1 MMKSRKEKT
10 TRKRGLTSEEYI
22 DILNESKPDKNEWKE
37 LLKIAMETRKFE
49 IELYWKRAN
58 YFWLFVAA
66 FFVAYYQTIPSENK
80 QTEVENILFI
90 VGGYFF
96 SIGWYLANRGSKYWQ
111 ENWEKHIAVLSRHL
125 KTPIFEL
132 LKSNENKIWEL
143 SKSYPYSVS
152 RINQGLNIVVIFIWL
167 VLFIYRIYSFGFY
180 PFITTP
186 AAVVILF
193 AITRY
198 ALHFARSFVVRE
210 PIDHSK
216 NFFLN
221 DKVHIH
227 KNNYKKTDLHRPAK
241 RVIALLI

>member
-22 DILNESKPDKNEWKE
+22 DKLNESKPDKNEWKE

-186 AAVVILF
+186 VAVVILF
-193 AITRY
+193 VVTRY

-210 PIDHSK
+210 PTDHSK
-216 NFFLN
+216 DFFLN
-221 DKVHIH
+221 DKVQIH
-227 KNNYKKTDLHRPAK
+227 KRE
-241 RVIALLI
+241 

>member
-1 MMKSRKEKT
+1 MK
-10 TRKRGLTSEEYI
+10 KRGLTSEEYI
-22 DILNESKPDKNEWKE
+22 SILNKSDLDSNKWKE

-66 FFVAYYQTIPSENK
+66 FFVAYYQTIPSQSK
-80 QTEVENILFI
+80 DTELENILFI

-111 ENWEKHIAVLSRHL
+111 ENWERHITVLSRHL
-125 KTPIFEL
+125 KAPIFEL
-132 LKSNENKIWEL
+132 LKSNGNKIWEL

-152 RINQGLNIVVIFIWL
+152 RINQGLNLVVIFIWI
-167 VLFIYRIYSFGFY
+167 VLFGYRIYSLEFY

-186 AAVVILF
+186 VAVVILF
-193 AITRY
+193 AVTGC

-210 PIDHSK
+210 PTDHSK
-216 NFFLN
+216 DFFLN
-221 DKVHIH
+221 DQ
-227 KNNYKKTDLHRPAK
+227 
-241 RVIALLI
+241 

>member
-90 VGGYFF
+90 VGDISSLLAGILPIEAV
-96 SIGWYLANRGSKYWQ
+96 SIG
-111 ENWEKHIAVLSRHL
+111 
-125 KTPIFEL
+125 
-132 LKSNENKIWEL
+132 
-143 SKSYPYSVS
+143 
-152 RINQGLNIVVIFIWL
+152 
-167 VLFIYRIYSFGFY
+167 
-180 PFITTP
+180 
-186 AAVVILF
+186 
-193 AITRY
+193 
-198 ALHFARSFVVRE
+198 
-210 PIDHSK
+210 
-216 NFFLN
+216 
-221 DKVHIH
+221 
-227 KNNYKKTDLHRPAK
+227 KKTGK
-241 RVIALLI
+241 SI